1 MNKIKRFTPILITLC
16 VVFLFYVKRIV
27 FLKYYPPICNFFIFC
42 VFFFS
47 LFAKETIIQKI
58 ARACGDKLEKPA
70 FDYTRKITYVWCVFT
85 FINLLISIWTIFLS
99 DKVWIIY
106 NGFVSYLL
114 VGLLFGVEYI
124 VRITLRRRNLI

>member
-1 MNKIKRFTPILITLC
+1 MNKIKRYTPVLITLC
-16 VVFLFYVKRIV
+16 VVFLFYIKRIV
-27 FLKYYPPICNFFIFC
+27 ILKYYPPICNFFIFC

-47 LFAKETIIQKI
+47 LFGKETIIQKI

-85 FINLLISIWTIFLS
+85 FINLLISIWTIFLP
-99 DKVWIIY
+99 DNVWIIY
-106 NGFVSYLL
+106 NGFISYLL

-124 VRITLRRRNLI
+124 VRITLRKRNLI